1 MEDQIMADVPDG
13 FTPLFRTSP
22 FLDLVG
28 PFYQKVEGGGLV
40 VGLRIAEGHTN
51 ARGAAHGGLL
61 GAMADIALGYNASF
75 AGTDKRAGATPSAA
89 LTTANL
95 SVDVAGSA
103 ALGDWVE
110 ARVDIQR
117 VGGRLAFA
125 NAYLSVGSRR
135 IVRASAVFAV
145 TATDALAKNEP
156 PAGVTNEPVSGA

>member
-1 MEDQIMADVPDG
+1 M
-13 FTPLFRTSP
+13 
-22 FLDLVG
+22 
-28 PFYQKVEGGGLV
+28 

-51 ARGAAHGGLL
+51 ARGTAHGGLL
-61 GAMADIALGYNASF
+61 VTMADIALGYNASF
-75 AGTDKRAGATPSAA
+75 AGTDKRAGAMPSAA

-95 SVDVAGSA
+95 SVDFAGSA

-156 PAGVTNEPVSGA
+156 PAGVTNEPASGA